1 MGLFSD
7 IFGGGSPDIEY
18 PVLARMN
25 NASQSTVGALTGLI
39 TGSGSDAY
47 ETNPWGIFSNNK
59 AAQTKLGSLAGG
71 GGGWNLLDVLGKQQ
85 GRDLP
90 TMNKMIDF
98 NSQSF
103 GIGNSLIDAL
113 RTKINGNTNNIVGMA
128 QGLRK
133 SIMANAG
140 GGYDQAISA
149 ATGNL
154 QKTLKNINAGV
165 GAQAV
170 ASGVNSGNTL
180 RRSRTQQ
187 GNEAQRISEIVGQ
200 LGVQKANAMTAADS
214 SSGNMLLSAIGGRA
228 ASDEAQTTSMIGQR
242 LGLRGQNIDSTLSL
256 DAQRRNL
263 ELDPIQKLMA
273 GVQAVPTWGASP
285 VVSQN
290 PGALNSIANTVGNV
304 AGAVGSVFGLGTGIS
319 GFFSDAATGARNV
332 ANQYGLLQQ
341 SWQYRDPNAAGPLAP
356 WQFNSIGSFRDLVG
370 AGRPGS
376 I

>member
-1 MGLFSD
+1 MGLFGD
-7 IFGGGSPDIEY
+7 LFGGGSPDITY

-25 NASQSTVGALTGLI
+25 NASQSTVGAMTGLI
-39 TGSGSDAY
+39 TGAGSDAY
-47 ETNPWGIFSNNK
+47 ETNPWGIFSNNRD
-59 AAQTKLGSLAGG
+59 AQKLFGSRAGG
-71 GGGWNLLDVLGKQQ
+71 GGGWNLLDVLQKQQ
-85 GRDLP
+85 GRDVP

-103 GIGNSLIDAL
+103 GVGNSLLDAL
-113 RTKINGNTNNIVGMA
+113 RQKINGNTNNIIGTA
-128 QGLRK
+128 TGLRK
-133 SIMANAG
+133 SIMATAG

-170 ASGVNSGNTL
+170 ASGVNTSNTL

-200 LGVQKANAMTAADS
+200 LGVQKANALTAADS

-242 LGLRGQNIDSTLSL
+242 LGLREQNVNSTLNL
-256 DAQRRNL
+256 DAQRRSL
-263 ELDPIQKLMA
+263 ELDPIQKLMSS
-273 GVQAVPTWGASP
+273 VSAVPTWGASP

-290 PGALNSIANTVGNV
+290 PGAFNSIANTVGNV
-304 AGAVGSVFGLGTGIS
+304 AGAVGSVFGLGSSIS
-319 GFFSDAATGARNV
+319 GFFSPAAQGN
-332 ANQYGLLQQ
+332 
-341 SWQYRDPNAAGPLAP
+341 RDFANAAGGQLS
-356 WQFNSIGSFRDLVG
+356 QFANSPNFSSWFMNQIPGY
-370 AGRPGS
+370 AGGTAGNPYGR
-376 I
+376 